1 MQNFD
6 TVKKK
11 LGKPYHDLEFLLN
24 CLVEVLKESGEDH
37 MIEYIPWINKQT
49 KTSSEVPSKKILH
62 LYALIFQLLNLVE
75 VNGAVQN
82 RRKKEEREGIESIN
96 GLWSNNFKILKE
108 AGISQEEIIREI
120 PDVSV
125 QPVLTAH
132 PTEAKRPVVLAEYRN
147 LYLLL
152 VQLENSMYT
161 KREREDTRNEIKQSL
176 HRLWLIDDIFLEK
189 PDVKSE
195 LANAI
200 HYLVNVF
207 PNSLPVLD
215 KKFIQAWEGA
225 GFDGDY
231 LKNPD
236 LFPKLNFGNWV
247 GGDRDG
253 HPLVTAEIT
262 KYALNQLRMNAL
274 SLIRSQLK
282 DLAKKLSFY
291 IEYNDAPEKFQKKI
305 QEISTRLGNY
315 SQVIAEKYNKELFR
329 QYVHLLIARLPAEEQ
344 EEDDDAELRLKT
356 KKGSYTNSLQ
366 LAADLNDL
374 AENIRDVGSSSIA
387 DNDIRNVIRIV
398 RSFGFHLARLDV
410 RQNSSFFE
418 KALSQ
423 LIYSTGADD
432 YDYENWDEEKRLV
445 FLRKE
450 LQTNRPFARDEK
462 DLQGEGRKVIDSF
475 LVLEKQISKY
485 SHYSL
490 GSLIISM
497 TRSVS
502 DLLMVFLL
510 AREAGLTE
518 YNRKGIVIKLP
529 VVPLFETIDD
539 LKRSAEIMDNYFSHP
554 VVKNSLKLQQKAN
567 NLKEPTQEIMV
578 GYSDSNKDG
587 GIIASAWQLYRA
599 QKELLETGKK
609 HGVRIKFFH
618 GKGGTISRGSGPTHW
633 FLRSLPPG
641 SIGGNIK
648 VTEQGESI
656 ERKYANRTN
665 AAYNLELLISGAVS
679 LSILQK
685 KQTFDDSVT
694 SEILEIMSEESLG
707 HYKELTEDDD
717 FITFFREATPIDAIE
732 SSKIGSRPSRRTGKK
747 NISDLR
753 AIPWVFSWSQS
764 RFNLTSWYGVGS
776 TLIKLEQDHPEKF
789 KKLKDLMKSDDL
801 IRYIFT
807 NIDTSLNATDEK
819 IMEKYASLVESEKIR
834 VKILDKINK
843 ELKNTREMMAKVIE
857 RPFKERRKSH
867 YYSTILRA
875 EALNYLHDS
884 QIKLLKTWRKNK
896 ISEKKDE
903 ELLVKLLK
911 SINAIANAMG
921 NTG

>member
-1 MQNFD
+1 METFNI
-6 TVKKK
+6 VKEK

-24 CLVEVLKESGEDH
+24 CLVEVLKENGEDH
-37 MIEYIPWINKQT
+37 MVKYIPWVHKNTEK
-49 KTSSEVPSKKILH
+49 SSEVPSKKILH

-75 VNGAVQN
+75 VNGEVQN
-82 RRKKEEREGIESIN
+82 RRKKEDEEGMDSIN
-96 GLWSNNFKILKE
+96 GLWGKNFKILKE
-108 AGISQEEIIREI
+108 AGITQEEIVKEM
-120 PDVSV
+120 PDVTV

-147 LYLLL
+147 LYLLI

-161 KREREDTRNEIKQSL
+161 RRERQDIRNEIKQSL

-189 PDVKSE
+189 PDIKSE

-207 PNSLPVLD
+207 PISLPVLD
-215 KKFIQAWEGA
+215 KKFKQAWQDA
-225 GFDGDY
+225 GFDLNY
-231 LKNPD
+231 LNDAD
-236 LFPKLNFGNWV
+236 LFPKINFGNWV

-253 HPLVTAEIT
+253 HPLVTAEVSQ
-262 KYALNQLRMNAL
+262 YSLEQLRMNAL
-274 SLIRSQLK
+274 ALIKSRLRE
-282 DLAKKLSFY
+282 LAKKLSFY
-291 IEYNDAPEKFQKKI
+291 IEYKDAPDELQKRIRKI
-305 QEISTRLGNY
+305 SMRLGSRSQEIKENF
-315 SQVIAEKYNKELFR
+315 NKEMFR
-329 QYVHLLIARLPAEEQ
+329 QYVHLLIASLPAEEQ
-344 EEDDDAELRLKT
+344 KKDETGLKLKS
-356 KKGSYTNSLQ
+356 KKGSYAHSLQ
-366 LAADLNDL
+366 LIEDLEFL
-374 AENIRDVGSSSIA
+374 AVNIREMGSASIA
-387 DNDIRNVIRIV
+387 DNDIRNIIRMV
-398 RSFGFHLARLDV
+398 QSFGFHLAKLDV
-410 RQNSSFFE
+410 RNNSGFYE

-423 LIYSTGADD
+423 LIFSTGAKD
-432 YDYENWDEEKRLV
+432 YDYENWDEEKRII

-450 LQTNRPFARDEK
+450 LSTNRPFTRKPEELK
-462 DLQGEGRKVIDSF
+462 GEARKVTDTF
-475 LVLEKQISKY
+475 TVLEKHISKY
-485 SHYSL
+485 SHFSI

-502 DLLMVFLL
+502 DLLMVYLL
-510 AREAGLTE
+510 GREAGLTE
-518 YNRKGIVIKLP
+518 HDKNGLVIKLP

-539 LKRSAEIMDNYFSHP
+539 LNRSSDIMDEYFSQP
-554 VVKNSLKLQQKAN
+554 VVKNSLKIQQKIN
-567 NLKEPTQEIMV
+567 NLKEPVQEIMI

-587 GIIASAWQLYRA
+587 GIIASAWHLYKA
-599 QKELLETGKK
+599 QKELLKIGEK
-609 HGVRIKFFH
+609 HNIRIKFFH

-633 FLRSLPPG
+633 FLRSLPDG
-641 SIGGNIK
+641 SIGGDIK

-679 LSILQK
+679 LTILQK
-685 KQTFDDSVT
+685 KQKQDDSLR
-694 SEILEIMSEESLG
+694 SDILELMSEESLK
-707 HYKELTEDDD
+707 HYKELTQDED

-747 NISDLR
+747 TISDLR

-776 TLIKLEQDHPEKF
+776 TL
-789 KKLKDLMKSDDL
+789 KKLKTDYPDKFGKLKELMKSDNL

-819 IMEKYASLVESEKIR
+819 IMEKYASLVNSEKVR
-834 VKILDKINK
+834 KKILSRINE
-843 ELKNTREMMAKVIE
+843 ELSHTRQMMSEVIE
-857 RPFKERRKSH
+857 KPIVERRKSH

-884 QIKLLKTWRKNK
+884 QIKLLEAWRKNK
-896 ISEKKDE
+896 VTEKEDE

>member
-1 MQNFD
+1 METF
-6 TVKKK
+6 KLAKEK
-11 LGKPYHDLEFLLN
+11 LGKPYYDLEFLLN
-24 CLVEVLKESGEDH
+24 CLVEVLKENGEDY
-37 MIEYIPWINKQT
+37 MIKYIPWINKETQ
-49 KTSSEVPSKKILH
+49 KLSEVPSKKILH

-75 VNGAVQN
+75 VNGEVQN
-82 RRKKEEREGIESIN
+82 RRKKEDEKGMESIN
-96 GLWSNNFKILKE
+96 GLWGSNFKMLKA
-108 AGISQEEIIREI
+108 AGITQKELTKEMSDIT
-120 PDVSV
+120 V

-132 PTEAKRPVVLAEYRN
+132 PTEAKRPVVLSEYRN
-147 LYLLL
+147 LYLLI

-161 KREREDTRNEIKQSL
+161 KREREDIRNEIKQSL

-207 PNSLPVLD
+207 PISLPVLD
-215 KKFIQAWEGA
+215 KKFTQAWQDA
-225 GFDGDY
+225 GFDLKY
-231 LKNPD
+231 LSDAD
-236 LFPKLNFGNWV
+236 LYPKINFGNWV

-253 HPLVTAEIT
+253 HPLVTADIT
-262 KYALNQLRMNAL
+262 EYSLDQLRMNAL
-274 SLIRSQLK
+274 ALIKSRLK
-282 DLAKKLSFY
+282 ELARKLSFY
-291 IEYNDAPEKFQKKI
+291 IEYKDAPGELQKKI
-305 QEISTRLGNY
+305 RDISIRLGDC
-315 SQVIAEKYNKELFR
+315 SHEITEKYNKELFR
-329 QYVHLLIARLPAEEQ
+329 QYVHLLIASLPAEEQ
-344 EEDDDAELRLKT
+344 VEEDTGLTLKT
-356 KKGSYTNSLQ
+356 KKGSYTHSLPLIEDLKF
-366 LAADLNDL
+366 LAK
-374 AENIRDVGSSSIA
+374 NIRELGSASIA
-387 DNDIRNVIRIV
+387 ENDIRNIV
-398 RSFGFHLARLDV
+398 RMVQSFGFHLARLDV
-410 RQNSSFFE
+410 RNNSGFFE

-423 LIYSTGADD
+423 LIFSTGAKDF
-432 YDYENWDEEKRLV
+432 DYENWDEEKRII
-445 FLRKE
+445 FLKKE
-450 LQTNRPFARDEK
+450 LSTNRPFARNREELK
-462 DLQGEGRKVIDSF
+462 GEARKVTDTF
-475 LVLEKQISKY
+475 TVLEEHISKY

-502 DLLMVFLL
+502 DLLMVYLL
-510 AREAGLTE
+510 GRETGLTSHE
-518 YNRKGIVIKLP
+518 KNGIVIKLP

-539 LKRSAEIMDNYFSHP
+539 LNRSAEIMDEYFSQP
-554 VVKNSLKLQQKAN
+554 VVMNSLKLQQKIN
-567 NLKEPTQEIMV
+567 DLKEPTQEIMI

-587 GIIASAWQLYRA
+587 GIIASAWHLYKA
-599 QKELLETGKK
+599 QKDLIKVGEK
-609 HGVRIKFFH
+609 HNIRIKFFH

-633 FLRSLPPG
+633 FLRSLPDG
-641 SIGGNIK
+641 SIRGDIK

-665 AAYNLELLISGAVS
+665 AAYNLELLISGAMS
-679 LSILQK
+679 LTILQK
-685 KQTFDDSVT
+685 KQKQDDSLR
-694 SEILEIMSEESLG
+694 SEILELMSEESLK
-707 HYKELTEDDD
+707 HYKELTQDED

-747 NISDLR
+747 TISDLR

-776 TLIKLEQDHPEKF
+776 TLKKLETDYPEKF
-789 KKLKDLMKSDDL
+789 SKLKELMKSDNL

-819 IMEKYASLVESEKIR
+819 IMEKYASLVNSEEVR
-834 VKILDKINK
+834 DKILSRINE
-843 ELKNTREMMAKVIE
+843 ELKHTRQMMSEVIE
-857 RPFKERRKSH
+857 RPIAERRKSH

-884 QIKLLKTWRKNK
+884 QIKLLETWRKNK
-896 ISEKKDE
+896 VSEEENE